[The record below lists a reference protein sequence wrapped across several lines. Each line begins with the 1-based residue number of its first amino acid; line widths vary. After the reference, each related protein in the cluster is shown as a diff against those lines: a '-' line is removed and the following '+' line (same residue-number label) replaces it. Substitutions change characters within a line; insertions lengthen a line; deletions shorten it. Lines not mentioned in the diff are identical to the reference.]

1 MKTVMCY
8 GDSNTFGYD
17 PTNGL
22 RYPRAIR
29 WTGVLQKL
37 LGENYQVISEGCN
50 GRTTIY
56 DDPLE
61 GWKNGLDYLK
71 PCLNSHKPLDWVVMM
86 LGSNDLKTCFHASA
100 DDIAKGASILVD
112 TIQTFTA
119 EKQGFVPKI
128 LLLSPP
134 EIGPAI
140 SESPFR
146 FAFDESAITRSKA
159 FAPAFQKIAEAQKC
173 YYLNVANV
181 ATASTWDSLHLTPE
195 AHQSLAEAVAQKIRC
210 VDAKESDEEEGKH
223 EY

>member
-17 PTNGL
+17 PTNGM

-100 DDIAKGASILVD
+100 EAIAKGASILVD

-159 FAPAFQKIAEAQKC
+159 FAPAFQKIAEAKKMLLFKC
-173 YYLNVANV
+173 R
-181 ATASTWDSLHLTPE
+181 
-195 AHQSLAEAVAQKIRC
+195 KRC
-210 VDAKESDEEEGKH
+210 DGKH
-223 EY
+223 LGFFTSDPGSASESGRSSGAKDPMHRCKRKRRRRGKA